1 MTARLMESRP
11 ASALDHDALRD
22 AADEY
27 INARA
32 RELLQDSERV
42 AGYIGRLQHD
52 EDVVA
57 VAMTTDIPELLG
69 VLVLQRI
76 NELAQDEAETE
87 WENGE

>member
-1 MTARLMESRP
+1 MTARLMEFRP
-11 ASALDHDALRD
+11 ACALDIEALRD
-22 AADEY
+22 AADEA

-76 NELAQDEAETE
+76 NEMAQDEAETE
-87 WENGE
+87 WGMGK

>member
-11 ASALDHDALRD
+11 ARALDLDALRD
-22 AADEY
+22 AADES

-32 RELLQDSERV
+32 RELLKDSERV
-42 AGYIGRLQHD
+42 AGYIGRLQND

-69 VLVLQRI
+69 VMVLQRI
-76 NELAQDEAETE
+76 NELAQEEAETE
-87 WENGE
+87 WERGE

>member
-11 ASALDHDALRD
+11 ARALDLDALRD
-22 AADEY
+22 AADES

-32 RELLQDSERV
+32 RQLLQDSERV

-57 VAMTTDIPELLG
+57 VAMTTDIPEMLG
-69 VLVLQRI
+69 VMVLQRI
-76 NELAQDEAETE
+76 NELAQEEAETE

>member
-11 ASALDHDALRD
+11 ACALDIDALRD
-22 AADEY
+22 AADEA

-32 RELLQDSERV
+32 RQLLKDSERV

-52 EDVVA
+52 DAIVA

-69 VLVLQRI
+69 VMVIQRI
-76 NELAQDEAETE
+76 NEMAQEEAETE
-87 WENGE
+87 WERGE